1 MGGAESVSTPLG
13 GSSYMEMSQG
23 LKVISFLA
31 ALGPNMSLP
40 RISFS
45 LVMNFLPSMQ
55 HSLGFLVPLS
65 ILNQQQIMMKIQ
77 HDLPPLSPHPLPQE
91 VEGEAVAYLTEE
103 VTALFSREKIVIV
116 TFVKSKVTLKTN
128 GGKNGKPDWAT
139 KKDPPP
145 VPPASTNALAAE
157 CMTSCAPTSVTLSHE
172 EFAHLLKL
180 AHERLPY
187 HLLLWPIK
195 VAQILYSHPPARSL
209 CNKVLRIT

>member
-1 MGGAESVSTPLG
+1 
-13 GSSYMEMSQG
+13 MEMSQG

-128 GGKNGKPDWAT
+128 GGKKWQTRLGYQERSPSCSSCLN
-139 KKDPPP
+139 
-145 VPPASTNALAAE
+145 E
-157 CMTSCAPTSVTLSHE
+157 CLGCRMHDLLCSH
-172 EFAHLLKL
+172 
-180 AHERLPY
+180 
-187 HLLLWPIK
+187 
-195 VAQILYSHPPARSL
+195 QCHPKS
-209 CNKVLRIT
+209 